1 MGTVRRL
8 NQAPRA
14 RRGEMPTRG
23 RLVLF
28 RLCVSLVRMLPGPLA
43 YHGGWVLGT
52 ALSFLPTNRRHD
64 LRANL
69 AVAMDL
75 PIDDRRVVR
84 AGRVAMAHWVLNF
97 VDLFR
102 VRRADFPAKIQR
114 AQVDGWDFFND
125 AYARGKGVI
134 LVSAH
139 LGPFETLVQLLVL
152 KGIQVLIPVERLEPP
167 ELLDLICAGRTS
179 LGMRVIPV
187 GPETFGAMAAMLR
200 KGGVV
205 VVVSDRDVANTG
217 EPVCFFGRPVTLPS
231 AAVLLALRTG
241 APLLGAFAHR
251 GRRGVI
257 SGCFTAP
264 IEIGQ
269 KQVRLPDEKLPAR
282 SLRHAVAEGTQVVA
296 NLLAREIRRTPSQ
309 WVVLQPVFAPQLE
322 PRAAVDATG
331 FGLGREAPSGR
342 I

>member
-8 NQAPRA
+8 SQAPRPGRA
-14 RRGEMPTRG
+14 GKPIRG
-23 RLVLF
+23 RLVLY
-28 RLCVSLVRMLPGPLA
+28 RICVALVRVLPGPLA
-43 YHGGWVLGT
+43 YHGGRLVGT
-52 ALSFLPTNRRHD
+52 GVSFLPSNRRHA

-75 PIDDRRVVR
+75 PIDDQRVVR
-84 AGRVAMAHWVLNF
+84 AGRAAMAHWVLNF

-102 VRRADFPAKIQR
+102 VGRADFPAMIQQAR
-114 AQVDGWDFFND
+114 VDGWDFFNA

-139 LGPFETLVQLLVL
+139 FGPFETLVQLLVL

-179 LGMRVIPV
+179 LGMGVTPV
-187 GPETFGAMAAMLR
+187 GPETFGAMAATLK

-205 VVVSDRDVANTG
+205 VVVSDRDIANTG

-257 SGCFTAP
+257 SGHFTAP
-264 IEIGQ
+264 IEIAQ
-269 KQVRLPDEKLPAR
+269 NQQRLANGKLPPR
-282 SLRHAVAEGTQVVA
+282 TLRCAVAEGTQTVA
-296 NLLAREIRRTPSQ
+296 NLLAREIRRSPSQ
-309 WVVLQPVFAPQLE
+309 WVVLQPIFAPRLE
-322 PRAAVDATG
+322 PRAAMDAGG
-331 FGLGREAPSGR
+331 FGLSRGAPSGR